1 MPPRPRYA
9 SRKNRFSLTFELNF
23 NAQNPTAK
31 RNDSLKSIKTM
42 KALQTL
48 FKTNDGVSSLIAR
61 LALGLVMFPHGAQKA
76 LGWFGGYGFSGT
88 MGFFTGQL
96 HIPALFAFFAIAAEF
111 AGSIGLITG
120 FLSRVAAFGIA
131 VEMVVAIILVHGA
144 NGFFMNWY
152 GNQKGEG
159 FEYHLLTLGLAVGVI
174 LAGAGKWSI
183 DSVLSRRLE
192 TIQTSNSKT
201 ATTTLGNPGLAN
213 LVTK

>member
-1 MPPRPRYA
+1 M
-9 SRKNRFSLTFELNF
+9 
-23 NAQNPTAK
+23 
-31 RNDSLKSIKTM
+31 KT
-42 KALQTL
+42 LQTL
-48 FKTNDGVSSLIAR
+48 FKTNDSVSSLIAR

-76 LGWFGGYGFSGT
+76 LGWFGGYGFGGT

-96 HIPALFAFFAIAAEF
+96 HIPALFAFLAIAAEF
-111 AGSIGLITG
+111 AGSIGLVTG

-131 VEMVVAIILVHGA
+131 VEMVVAIVLVHGA

-159 FEYHLLTLGLAVGVI
+159 FEYHLLTLVLGVAVI

-183 DSVLSRRLE
+183 DSALSRWLE
-192 TIQTSNSKT
+192 TRRTSSTKAPT
-201 ATTTLGNPGLAN
+201 PTVGNPGFAN